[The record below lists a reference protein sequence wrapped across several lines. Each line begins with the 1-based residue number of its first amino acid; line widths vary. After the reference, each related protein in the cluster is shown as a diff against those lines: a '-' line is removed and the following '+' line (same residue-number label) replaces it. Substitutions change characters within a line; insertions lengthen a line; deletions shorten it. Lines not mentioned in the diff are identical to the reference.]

1 VNIRNTPTDPTRAG
15 NSGLPEQLEQRRL
28 LRLPEV
34 RAAVGLGTAT
44 IYKRIE
50 LGTFPAGLLLSPR
63 CRRWPA
69 HEITSWLEAC
79 EASASHAE
87 GAKA

>member
-15 NSGLPEQLEQRRL
+15 ISGLPEQLEQRRL

-44 IYKRIE
+44 IYLRIGQ
-50 LGTFPAGLLLSPR
+50 GTFPAGILLSPR

-79 EASASHAE
+79 EASASQAK
-87 GAKA
+87 GAKE